1 MSERKGLKNFLLSRE
16 GQKGQILP
24 MVPAVLI
31 GIFVLVS
38 LALDGAL
45 YVWLKYDA
53 DTNAARACIAAAE
66 AHRRGG
72 SAQAAYEA
80 LLQRNG
86 YTADRYSPN
95 EGSGASLTRGLD
107 NAGSSWYSAVLWDE
121 PTIGFFHLVGVDT
134 MPILGQS
141 RCVGRDSG
149 GLSPIA
155 VRETAL
161 EHSWAGGDPQE
172 YTILGRDPHW
182 DLADVESGTNFRGA
196 VFLHMWCVPASDPNC
211 PDVRVFY
218 PLTEDPPSAQ
228 TQKKLAEDCFMGI
241 NCAIWP
247 ETLPQRLPIVSGTSN
262 AQLCQAMQDGGW
274 EVGDRIVVLVF
285 DGEVHSPDPTYGN
298 WENVAVLGFAV
309 YEITG
314 FEPNDNN
321 CNHVLARLVSDQ
333 IYTDLDDIPND
344 VILLRSREIQWD
356 YQGAIP
362 WN

>member
-1 MSERKGLKNFLLSRE
+1 MNMGRGLKNFLLSRE
-16 GQKGQILP
+16 GQRGQILVMIP
-24 MVPAVLI
+24 VAIVAVAALAGMV
-31 GIFVLVS
+31 
-38 LALDGAL
+38 LDGAL
-45 YVWLKYDA
+45 YAWLKYDA

-72 SAQAAYEA
+72 SAQVAFET

-95 EGSGASLTRGLD
+95 VGSASSLTRGLD
-107 NAGSSWYSAVLWDE
+107 QVGSSWYSAVSWDE
-121 PTIGFFHLVGVDT
+121 PTIAFLRLVGVDM

-161 EHSWAGGDPQE
+161 EHSWNGEDPQE
-172 YTILGRDPHW
+172 YSILGRDPKW
-182 DLADVESGTNFRGA
+182 DLADVESGENFRGA
-196 VFLHMWCVPASDPNC
+196 VFLHMWCIPASDPNC
-211 PDVRVFY
+211 PDLRVFY

-228 TQKKLAEDCFMGI
+228 TQKKLVEDCFRGI

-247 ETLPQRLPIVSGTSN
+247 ESLPQRLPIVAGTSN
-262 AQLCQAMQDGGW
+262 AQLCKAFQEGW
-274 EVGDRIVVLVF
+274 SVGDKVVVLVF
-285 DGEVHSPDPTYGN
+285 NGEVYVPDPSYGN
-298 WENVAVLGFAV
+298 WENVAVIGFAV
-309 YEITG
+309 YEITA

-321 CNHVLARLVSDQ
+321 CNNVIARLVSDQ
-333 IYTDLDDIPND
+333 IYTDLDDIPGD